1 MFIIS
6 LSQVETKFG
15 ELKRIR
21 LISRPCPL
29 YRYNLDKNS
38 TDYLTSTHEESSTT
52 NSMSPS
58 TLVESSTT
66 SSENIV
72 SETSIT
78 IFNNDITRGTTS
90 SDTMTTKP
98 TTQESVFHAVSQ
110 ITTVPITDT
119 TTEQIFTESALTESA
134 PTTLASLSTMTIT
147 SSALEALT
155 TEVIS

>member
-1 MFIIS
+1 MAY
-6 LSQVETKFG
+6 
-15 ELKRIR
+15 
-21 LISRPCPL
+21 PL

-38 TDYLTSTHEESSTT
+38 TDYLTSTQEESFYSTT
-52 NSMSPS
+52 NSISHS
-58 TLVESSTT
+58 TLVGSSTT

-78 IFNNDITRGTTS
+78 ILNNDITRGTTS
-90 SDTMTTKP
+90 SDTLTTKP
-98 TTQESVFHAVSQ
+98 TTQESLFHAVSQ

>member
-1 MFIIS
+1 
-6 LSQVETKFG
+6 
-15 ELKRIR
+15 
-21 LISRPCPL
+21 
-29 YRYNLDKNS
+29 
-38 TDYLTSTHEESSTT
+38 
-52 NSMSPS
+52 MSPS

-66 SSENIV
+66 SSEDIV

-78 IFNNDITRGTTS
+78 IFNNDITRGATS

-119 TTEQIFTESALTESA
+119 TTEQIFTESVLTESA
-134 PTTLASLSTMTIT
+134 STTLASLSTMSIT
-147 SSALEALT
+147 SLALEALT